1 MSQGG
6 NDSSLV
12 IKCEGIMID
21 KINFN
26 CIKINC
32 DCFFARCNL
41 LIISKSKEPI
51 LNNLSSR

>member
-32 DCFFARCNL
+32 DCFFAWCNL